1 MKDMPML
8 AAIKIPPY
16 RILFAGALVV
26 VLAFLFWTESRY
38 PSLNNKAIMEGSIQ
52 LEDPLSF
59 ESLLTVD
66 PSMPMWKKIAY
77 TTINWVKTNRKG
89 MTFGVLFGAAF
100 LTLIRYLPVR
110 SFNGRF
116 ANSALGM
123 AIGAPLGVCVNCA
136 APIAKGMYS
145 AGARAETTLS
155 AMIASPTLNI
165 VVLTMAF
172 ALFPIEIAAVKLAL
186 SVFVILVVVPMIVRL
201 TPEIELAEVAQMDA
215 DGTCELDLSV
225 AKAKEPIIPAAT
237 GFVWDYLKDF
247 WFLVSRTVPLMFLA
261 GFLGAVVGNL
271 VPLES
276 FSNSD
281 ATILVLIIVALV
293 GVFLPVPIGFD
304 VVVAG
309 TLLSAGLPA
318 GLVMTLVFT
327 LGIFSVYSY
336 IIVGSTIS
344 WRVARNM
351 TVAIVL
357 VGVVAGYGMQKYND
371 GKVDAGLEYLLSN

>member
-1 MKDMPML
+1 MQAML
-8 AAIKIPPY
+8 KAPPY
-16 RILFAGALVV
+16 RIIFAGLLVV
-26 VLAFLFWTESRY
+26 TLAFLFWTESRY

-89 MTFGVLFGAAF
+89 MTFGIFFGAAF

-110 SFNGRF
+110 SFSGRH

-155 AMIASPTLNI
+155 AMIASPTLNV

-172 ALFPIEIAAVKLAL
+172 ALFPIEIAVTKLAL
-186 SVFVILVVVPMIVRL
+186 SIVVILIVVPFVIRL
-201 TPEIELAEVAQMDA
+201 TPEIELSESAKVAE
-215 DGTCELDLSV
+215 DGTCELDLSRP
-225 AKAKEPIIPAAT
+225 KPKEPLISAAV
-237 GFVWDYLKDF
+237 GFVWDYIKDL
-247 WFLVSRTVPLMFLA
+247 WFIISRTVPLMFLA

-276 FSNSD
+276 FS
-281 ATILVLIIVALV
+281 AAETTLLILAVVAVV

-309 TLLSAGLPA
+309 TLLSAGLSA

-327 LGIFSVYSY
+327 LGIFSVYSF
-336 IIVGSTIS
+336 IIIGSTIS
-344 WRVARNM
+344 WKVARNM

-357 VGVVAGYGMQKYND
+357 VGILSGYGIQKYHD
-371 GKVDAGLEYLLSN
+371 QQIDAGLELLISK

>member
-1 MKDMPML
+1 ML
-8 AAIKIPPY
+8 ATLKVPPY
-16 RILFAGALVV
+16 RIIFAGLLVF

-59 ESLLTVD
+59 ESMLTVD
-66 PSMPMWKKIAY
+66 PSMPMWKKIAF
-77 TTINWVKTNRKG
+77 TTINWIKTNKNG

-110 SFNGRF
+110 SFRGRY

-172 ALFPIEIAAVKLAL
+172 SLFPIEIAVAKLAL
-186 SVFVILVVVPMIVRL
+186 SIFVILIVVPMVIRL
-201 TPEIELAEVAQMDA
+201 TPEIELSEAATVAE
-215 DGTCELDLSV
+215 DGTCELDLS
-225 AKAKEPIIPAAT
+225 KPKSNEPLIPAAG
-237 GFVWDYLKDF
+237 GFVWDYLKDL
-247 WFLVSRTVPLMFLA
+247 WFIASLTVPLMFLA

-276 FSNSD
+276 FSQSEV
-281 ATILVLIIVALV
+281 TILVLVVVAVV

-304 VVVAG
+304 VIVAG
-309 TLLSAGLPA
+309 TLLSAGLSI

-327 LGIFSVYSY
+327 LGIFSVYSF

-344 WRVARNM
+344 WKVARN
-351 TVAIVL
+351 IVL
-357 VGVVAGYGMQKYND
+357 SIVILGVLSGYVMQKFHD
-371 GKVDAGLEYLLSN
+371 QKLEAGLEFLISK

>member
-1 MKDMPML
+1 
-8 AAIKIPPY
+8 
-16 RILFAGALVV
+16 
-26 VLAFLFWTESRY
+26 
-38 PSLNNKAIMEGSIQ
+38 MEGSIQ

-59 ESLLTVD
+59 EALLTVD
-66 PSMPMWKKIAY
+66 PSMPMWKKIVF
-77 TTINWVKTNRKG
+77 TTINWVKTNKNG

-110 SFNGRF
+110 SFRGRY

-172 ALFPIEIAAVKLAL
+172 SLFPIEIAVTKLAL
-186 SVFVILVVVPMIVRL
+186 SIFVILIVVPMVIRL
-201 TPEIELAEVAQMDA
+201 TPEVELSEAATAAE
-215 DGTCELDLSV
+215 DGTCELDLS
-225 AKAKEPIIPAAT
+225 KPKLNESLISAAG
-237 GFVWDYLKDF
+237 GFVRDFLKDL
-247 WFLVSRTVPLMFLA
+247 WFIASLTIPLMFLA

-276 FSNSD
+276 FST
-281 ATILVLIIVALV
+281 AEVTFLFLIVVAVV

-309 TLLSAGLPA
+309 TLLSAGLSI
-318 GLVMTLVFT
+318 GFVMTLVFT
-327 LGIFSVYSY
+327 LGIFSVYSF

-344 WRVARNM
+344 WKVSRNM
-351 TVAIVL
+351 VLTIVVL
-357 VGVVAGYGMQKYND
+357 GVLAGYGMQKFHD
-371 GKVDAGLEYLLSN
+371 QRLETSLEFLISN

>member
-1 MKDMPML
+1 MQAVQKL
-8 AAIKIPPY
+8 IPPY
-16 RILFAGALVV
+16 RILFAGLLVV

-38 PSLNNKAIMEGSIQ
+38 PSLNNKAIMEGTIQ
-52 LEDPLSF
+52 LEDSLSF
-59 ESLLTVD
+59 ESMLTVD
-66 PSMPMWKKIAY
+66 PSMPMWKKIIF
-77 TTINWVKTNRKG
+77 TTVNWIKTNKNG
-89 MTFGVLFGAAF
+89 MTFGVFIGAAF

-110 SFNGRF
+110 SFTGRY

-155 AMIASPTLNI
+155 AMIASPTLNV

-172 ALFPIEIAAVKLAL
+172 SLFPIEIAVTKLAL
-186 SVFVILVVVPMIVRL
+186 SIFVILVVVPFVIRL
-201 TPEIELAEVAQMDA
+201 TPEIELSEAAKVAE
-215 DGTCELDLSV
+215 DGTCELDLSRPKPQEAIV
-225 AKAKEPIIPAAT
+225 PAAV
-237 GFVWDYLKDF
+237 GFVTDYLKDL
-247 WFLVSRTVPLMFLA
+247 WFIVARTVPLMLLA
-261 GFLGAVVGNL
+261 GFLGAIVGNL

-276 FSNSD
+276 FST
-281 ATILVLIIVALV
+281 AEVTILFLIVVAVV

-309 TLLSAGLPA
+309 TLLSAGLSI
-318 GLVMTLVFT
+318 GFVMTLVFT

-344 WRVARNM
+344 WKVARNI
-351 TVAIVL
+351 VASIIILGVL
-357 VGVVAGYGMQKYND
+357 SGYGMQKFHD
-371 GKVDAGLEYLLSN
+371 QKLDAGLEFLISK

>member
-1 MKDMPML
+1 MQALQM
-8 AAIKIPPY
+8 KIPPY
-16 RILFAGALVV
+16 RILFAGLLVV

-38 PSLNNKAIMEGSIQ
+38 PSLNSKAMMEGSLQ

-66 PSMPMWKKIAY
+66 PSMPMWKKVVY
-77 TTINWVKTNRKG
+77 TTVNWVKTNRRG
-89 MTFGVLFGAAF
+89 MTFGIFIGAAF

-110 SFNGRF
+110 SFSGRY

-155 AMIASPTLNI
+155 AMIASPTLNV

-172 ALFPIEIAAVKLAL
+172 SLFPIEIAVMKLAL
-186 SVFVILVVVPMIVRL
+186 SFFVILVVVPFIIRL
-201 TPEIELAEVAQMDA
+201 TPEIELSENAKLAE
-215 DGTCELDLSV
+215 DGTCELDLGRPSPQ
-225 AKAKEPIIPAAT
+225 ESLTPAAV
-237 GFVWDYLKDF
+237 GFIKDYLKDL
-247 WFLVSRTVPLMFLA
+247 WFIVIRTVPLMFLA
-261 GFLGAVVGNL
+261 GFLGAIVGNF

-276 FSNSD
+276 FSASE
-281 ATILVLIIVALV
+281 TTLLILAVVAII

-309 TLLSAGLPA
+309 TLLSAGLSA

-327 LGIFSVYSY
+327 LGIFSVYSF

-344 WRVARNM
+344 WKVARNM
-351 TVAIVL
+351 TGAIVL
-357 VGVVAGYGMQKYND
+357 IGIIAGYGIQQYHD
-371 GKVDAGLEYLLSN
+371 RQIDAGLEFLISN

>member
-1 MKDMPML
+1 M
-8 AAIKIPPY
+8 
-16 RILFAGALVV
+16 
-26 VLAFLFWTESRY
+26 AFLFWTESRY
-38 PSLNNKAIMEGSIQ
+38 PSLNSKAMMEGSLQ

-66 PSMPMWKKIAY
+66 PSMPMWKKVVY
-77 TTINWVKTNRKG
+77 TTVNWVKTNRRG
-89 MTFGVLFGAAF
+89 MTFGIFIGAAF

-110 SFNGRF
+110 SFSGRY

-155 AMIASPTLNI
+155 AMIASPTLNV

-172 ALFPIEIAAVKLAL
+172 SLFPIEIAVMKLAL
-186 SVFVILVVVPMIVRL
+186 SFFVILVVVPFIIRL
-201 TPEIELAEVAQMDA
+201 TPEIELSENAKLAE
-215 DGTCELDLSV
+215 DGTCELDLGRPSPQ
-225 AKAKEPIIPAAT
+225 ESLTPAAV
-237 GFVWDYLKDF
+237 GFIKDYLKDL
-247 WFLVSRTVPLMFLA
+247 WFIVIRTVPLMFLA
-261 GFLGAVVGNL
+261 GFLGAIVGNF

-276 FSNSD
+276 FSASE
-281 ATILVLIIVALV
+281 TTLLILAVVAII

-309 TLLSAGLPA
+309 TLLSAGLSA

-327 LGIFSVYSY
+327 LGIFSVYSF

-344 WRVARNM
+344 WKVARNM
-351 TVAIVL
+351 TGAIVL
-357 VGVVAGYGMQKYND
+357 IGIIAGYGIQQYHD
-371 GKVDAGLEYLLSN
+371 RQIDAGLEFLISN

>member
-1 MKDMPML
+1 MQ
-8 AAIKIPPY
+8 AAMRVPPY
-16 RILFAGALVV
+16 RIVLAGLLVV
-26 VLAFLFWTESRY
+26 TLAFLFWTESRY

-59 ESLLTVD
+59 ETLLTVD
-66 PSMPMWKKIAY
+66 QSMPMWKKIAF
-77 TTINWVKTNRKG
+77 TTINWVKTNQKG
-89 MTFGVLFGAAF
+89 MTFGILFGAAF

-110 SFNGRF
+110 SFSGRF

-155 AMIASPTLNI
+155 AMIASPTLNV

-172 ALFPIEIAAVKLAL
+172 ALFPIEIAVTKLAL
-186 SVFVILVVVPMIVRL
+186 SIFVILVLVPFIIRL
-201 TPEIELAEVAQMDA
+201 SPEIELTESAKVGE
-215 DGTCELDLSV
+215 DGVCPIDLT
-225 AKAKEPIIPAAT
+225 KPNFNEPIFSAAR
-237 GFVWDYLKDF
+237 GFIWDYFKDL
-247 WFLVSRTVPLMFLA
+247 WFIVSRTVPLMFLA

-276 FSNSD
+276 FSTSE
-281 ATILVLIIVALV
+281 ATILMLLVVAII

-309 TLLSAGLPA
+309 TLLSAGLSV

-327 LGIFSVYSY
+327 LGIFSVYSL
-336 IIVGSTIS
+336 IIVGTTIS
-344 WRVARNM
+344 WKVARSI
-351 TVAIVL
+351 TFAIIIL
-357 VGVVAGYGMQKYND
+357 GVVAGYGMQKYHD
-371 GKVDAGLEYLLSN
+371 QKMDAGLEYLLSN